1 MSKKLR
7 NKRKSPTRNEVG
19 HTYPL
24 WGTRKVV
31 RAQAE
36 TEDWLS
42 SREGEVLD
50 LTKVGFEAESQLKL
64 KLSGAIPSVK

>member
-1 MSKKLR
+1 M
-7 NKRKSPTRNEVG
+7 
-19 HTYPL
+19 
-24 WGTRKVV
+24 